1 MDSSVRTA
9 AADDDADVVV
19 NVELVTNALG
29 VTTPESQAIEVLLK
43 RQFLR
48 QGMIELALWSLV
60 FESICYLKLQ

>member
-29 VTTPESQAIEVLLK
+29 VTTPESEAIEVLLK

-60 FESICYLKLQ
+60 F